1 VRDIEGLLR
10 KGCRWS
16 SEEGVGGIEGFC
28 LPNMREFDE
37 DKVEDRSNEVLV
49 VVLSLS
55 IICNDK

>member
-1 VRDIEGLLR
+1 MRDIEGLLR

-16 SEEGVGGIEGFC
+16 SEEGVGC

-37 DKVEDRSNEVLV
+37 DKVEERSNEVLV